1 MQIIRL
7 PNRTATSLGTT
18 YLVDDPLIEKP
29 EPTSELVGRAQ
40 GIYAFASQRDYGCFG
55 NADYRRMNMRN
66 LGMELLDSTFHQ
78 KAEIAQK

>member
-1 MQIIRL
+1 MPIIRL

-40 GIYAFASQRDYGCFG
+40 GIYAFASQRDYGLLWQCRLSEVAKFSDFLVVMLWQRQFG
-55 NADYRRMNMRN
+55 
-66 LGMELLDSTFHQ
+66 L
-78 KAEIAQK
+78 K